1 MRLLHTS
8 DWHLG
13 QHFMGKTRQAEH
25 QAFCAWLIEQVR
37 EHAVDALIV
46 AGDVFDSGAPP
57 SYAREQ
63 YNRFI
68 VALRETG
75 ARLVVLGG
83 NHDSVAMLGE
93 SRDLLACL
101 DTWVIPGV
109 AADPAEQ
116 LLVLPQ
122 RDGTPGAL
130 LCAIPFVRPRDVLK
144 SEAGQSA
151 EDKQQALQAAIREH
165 YRALFE
171 LAEARRAELGGAL
184 PIVASGH
191 LTTVGASASES
202 VREIYVGSLEAL
214 PTDAFPPAAYIALGH
229 IHRPQKVGGREHIRY
244 SGSPIPLSFDEAR
257 QQKEVLLVD
266 LHADGLEA
274 VTPLPVPCFQPLVTL
289 RGALAELAGD
299 GLLAAQEIAPLREAG
314 ELSGLCV
321 DGREIRAQ
329 RIVFCAGAGNA
340 ELLAALGLSQPAMQR
355 RPLHMVMLKAPT
367 LAPLYAHCLGGGP
380 KPRLTVTSHP
390 AADGQWVWYLG
401 GDLAEAEGVARN
413 EAQQIAMARRELN
426 ELLPWIDLTPARWA
440 TLRVDRAE
448 PAQSAL
454 ARPDNAFLAE
464 QGRLLVG
471 WPTKL
476 ALAPDLSDR
485 VFASLE
491 RDAVRPAAH
500 PPLPALPRPPRA
512 QPVWE
517 ELLP

>member
-46 AGDVFDSGAPP
+46 AGDLFDSGAPP

-116 LLVLPQ
+116 LLLLPR

-130 LCAIPFVRPRDVLK
+130 LCAIPFIRPRDVLM

-151 EDKQQALQAAIREH
+151 GDKQQALQAAIHEH

-171 LAEARRAELGGAL
+171 LAEACRAELGGRL
-184 PIVASGH
+184 PIVATGH

-202 VREIYVGSLEAL
+202 VREIYVGSLEAF
-214 PTDAFPPAAYIALGH
+214 PSDAFPPAAYIALGH

-274 VTPLPVPCFQPLVTL
+274 VTPLPVPCFQPLLTV
-289 RGALAELAGD
+289 RGSLAELAGAIAEA
-299 GLLAAQEIAPLREAG
+299 AAQGSAGRPVWLEVQVSADDYLSDLQKRVDALCEGLPVEVLHIRRERGSASAG
-314 ELSGLCV
+314 
-321 DGREIRAQ
+321 Q
-329 RIVFCAGAGNA
+329 
-340 ELLAALGLSQPAMQR
+340 
-355 RPLHMVMLKAPT
+355 
-367 LAPLYAHCLGGGP
+367 
-380 KPRLTVTSHP
+380 
-390 AADGQWVWYLG
+390 
-401 GDLAEAEGVARN
+401 LAEARETLDELTAEEVF
-413 EAQQIAMARRELN
+413 ARRLQQEAL
-426 ELLPWIDLTPARWA
+426 EPGDVERLQ
-440 TLRVDRAE
+440 TLYRGVLESLR
-448 PAQSAL
+448 
-454 ARPDNAFLAE
+454 AE
-464 QGRLLVG
+464 QG
-471 WPTKL
+471 
-476 ALAPDLSDR
+476 
-485 VFASLE
+485 
-491 RDAVRPAAH
+491 
-500 PPLPALPRPPRA
+500 
-512 QPVWE
+512 
-517 ELLP
+517 